1 MGADMQEATAA
12 SRPTSR
18 PKGPRLVGLDMLRG
32 LTMVVMLLVDY
43 TGGCYPAINHAPRNG
58 LHLADLV
65 MPFFLW
71 VSGLSM
77 SISVRVRP
85 GDSRMGVFLQVGKRA
100 LRLFVLGIVVQGS
113 WFHVE
118 DGVPTLHLD
127 LSSVRIMGILQRIAI
142 AFIVVAAAEIFVPEF
157 SRFRHY
163 ASARPLLVT
172 DGAEAQTEQNPLAHQ
187 RGTFGLWIFGVRAYK
202 AIIAVV
208 LVVLGTCLTY
218 GVTPPQSWPG
228 CAATVYHCGAGDSPT
243 ERSCKDPGGDEL
255 RTMGCSAVSYLDSK
269 ILGINHVYV
278 RGSDRP
284 SWPPT
289 WGFDPEGLVTSLSA
303 VFPMYFGLHV
313 GCVWRELK
321 DVKGAIVHWV
331 CIGALAVVCAL
342 LLSVWVPLNK
352 RLWSP
357 SYSLLN
363 CGIATLT
370 YACLFGFID
379 GGTPSG
385 TRAARLRDWG
395 KVVLAPLQWLGTNC
409 ILFFVLSDCCGVL
422 DWLLRSLTWGV
433 PYGEKNLMYWF
444 QSIFLMKWLH
454 LGNSCTG
461 GYDDCGPARMVYVWI
476 QIVSWMLVCGVLH
489 RKGIFW
495 KI

>member
-1 MGADMQEATAA
+1 MGTDLQDSNVA
-12 SRPTSR
+12 SCPPSR

-43 TGGCYPAINHAPRNG
+43 TGSCYPTINHAPWNG

-85 GDSRMGVFLQVGKRA
+85 GESRTGVFLRVGKRA
-100 LRLFVLGIVVQGS
+100 LKLFALGVIVQGS
-113 WFHVE
+113 WFHVDE
-118 DGVPTLHLD
+118 GVPTLHVD
-127 LSSVRIMGILQRIAI
+127 FSSVRIMGILQRIAI
-142 AFIVVAAAEIFVPEF
+142 AFVVVAAAEIFVPEF
-157 SRFRHY
+157 ARFRQSS
-163 ASARPLLVT
+163 SARPLLVNDVT
-172 DGAEAQTEQNPLAHQ
+172 VQLEQNPPTHQ
-187 RGTFGLWIFGVRAYK
+187 RDSFGLWIFGVRAYK

-208 LVVLGTCLTY
+208 LVALGTSLTY
-218 GVTPPQSWPG
+218 GVTPPRSWPG
-228 CAATVYHCGAGDSPT
+228 CSATVYKCSAG
-243 ERSCKDPGGDEL
+243 SCKDLGGEEL
-255 RTMGCSAVSYLDSK
+255 RAMGCSGVGYLDSE

-278 RGSDRP
+278 RGSNRP
-284 SWPPT
+284 SWPPNF
-289 WGFDPEGLVTSLSA
+289 GFDPEGLVTSLSA
-303 VFPMYFGLHV
+303 IFPMYFGLHV

-321 DVKGAIVHWV
+321 DMKGALLHWV
-331 CIGALAVVCAL
+331 FLGVVAVVCAL

-352 RLWSP
+352 HLWSP

-370 YACLFGFID
+370 YACLFGAID
-379 GGTPSG
+379 GGTSSG
-385 TRAARLRDWG
+385 TQVARLRNWG
-395 KVVLAPLQWLGTNC
+395 KIVLAPLQWLGTNC
-409 ILFFVLSDCCGVL
+409 ILFFVLSDCCGIL
-422 DWLLRSLTWGV
+422 DWLLRSLTWGM
-433 PYGEKNLMYWF
+433 PYAEKNPVYWF

-454 LGNSCTG
+454 LGKSCAG
-461 GYDDCGPARMVYVWI
+461 GYDNCGPARMVYVWI
-476 QIVSWMLVCGVLH
+476 QIALWMLICGVLH

>member
-1 MGADMQEATAA
+1 MQEATAG
-12 SRPTSR
+12 SCPPSR

-43 TGGCYPAINHAPRNG
+43 TGGCYPTIDHAPWDG

-85 GDSRMGVFLQVGKRA
+85 GESRMGVFLRVGKRA
-100 LRLFVLGIVVQGS
+100 LKLFVLGVVVQGH
-113 WFHVE
+113 WYHVE
-118 DGVPTLHLD
+118 DGVPTLRLD
-127 LSSVRIMGILQRIAI
+127 FSSVRIMGILQRIAI
-142 AFIVVAAAEIFVPEF
+142 AFIVVAAAEIFVPDCA
-157 SRFRHY
+157 RFAQS
-163 ASARPLLVT
+163 ASSRPLLVNDEMT
-172 DGAEAQTEQNPLAHQ
+172 VSAEQNSPPHQ
-187 RGTFGLWIFGVRAYK
+187 RDSFGLRIFGVRAYK
-202 AIIAVV
+202 AIIAVI
-208 LVVLGTCLTY
+208 LVALGTGLTY

-228 CAATVYHCGAGDSPT
+228 CAAAVYQCSAGDAAT
-243 ERSCKDPGGDEL
+243 ARNCNHRGDEEL
-255 RTMGCSAVSYLDSK
+255 RAMGCSAVSYLDSK

-321 DVKGAIVHWV
+321 DAKGALLHWSLL
-331 CIGALAVVCAL
+331 GAIAVVCAL
-342 LLSVWVPLNK
+342 VLSVWVPLNK

-370 YACLFGFID
+370 YACLFGAID
-379 GGTPSG
+379 GGIPSG
-385 TRAARLRDWG
+385 TQVARLRNWG
-395 KVVLAPLQWLGTNC
+395 KVVLSPLQWLGTNC

-433 PYGEKNLMYWF
+433 PYAEKNLVYWF

-454 LGNSCTG
+454 LGNSCAG

-476 QIVSWMLVCGVLH
+476 QIVFWMLICGVLY

>member
-1 MGADMQEATAA
+1 MGAGMQEAAVA
-12 SRPTSR
+12 SCPPMR

-43 TGGCYPAINHAPRNG
+43 TGGCYPAIDHAPWNG

-85 GDSRMGVFLQVGKRA
+85 EESRMGVFMRVGKRA
-100 LRLFVLGIVVQGS
+100 LKLFVLGVVVQGS
-113 WFHVE
+113 CFHVDE
-118 DGVPTLHLD
+118 VPELHID

-142 AFIVVAAAEIFVPEF
+142 AFIVVAAAELFVPELA
-157 SRFRHY
+157 RFRPS
-163 ASARPLLVT
+163 ASDQPLLVS
-172 DGAEAQTEQNPLAHQ
+172 DVTEPAGQNPIAH
-187 RGTFGLWIFGVRAYK
+187 RRDSLGLWIFGMRAFK
-202 AIIAVV
+202 AIIVVV
-208 LVVLGTCLTY
+208 LVALGTCLTY
-218 GVTPPQSWPG
+218 AVTVPQSWPG
-228 CAATVYHCGAGDSPT
+228 CAANIYRCSPDD
-243 ERSCKDPGGDEL
+243 ESCTHAGGDEL
-255 RTMGCSAVSYLDSK
+255 RDMGCSAASYLDSK

-278 RGSDRP
+278 QGSDRP

-289 WGFDPEGLVTSLSA
+289 WGFDPEGLVTTLSA
-303 VFPMYFGLHV
+303 IFPMYFGLHV

-321 DVKGAIVHWV
+321 DVKGALLHWI
-331 CIGALAVVCAL
+331 CLGTFAVVCAL
-342 LLSVWVPLNK
+342 VLSVWVPLNK

-357 SYSLLN
+357 SYNLLN
-363 CGIATLT
+363 CGVATLT
-370 YACLFGFID
+370 YACLFGAID

-385 TRAARLRDWG
+385 TRIARLREWG
-395 KVVLAPLQWLGTNC
+395 KIVLAPLQWLGTNC

-422 DWLLRSLTWGV
+422 DWLLRSLTWGK
-433 PYGEKNLMYWF
+433 PYGEKNPVYWF

-454 LGNSCTG
+454 LGNSCAK
-461 GYDDCGPARMVYVWI
+461 GYDECGPARMVYVWI
-476 QIVSWMLVCGVLH
+476 QIASWMLICGVLYH
-489 RKGIFW
+489 KGIFW